1 MKQNRKQISE
11 QVGINA
17 HTAEADKLFGEG
29 ILPTSLGKFHDVESL
44 CKAYN
49 SLESEFTKRCQRIK
63 ELEGEIEELK
73 VKSESF
79 KKEENADASADEKVN
94 HKFAENA
101 DNGLIDGDFNVK
113 GEFLEETKQE
123 KAPADNPTG
132 FTEDETQVGE
142 KPDGEKPD
150 GEKPDVSDL
159 STSESVDETNLRKI
173 SEGAKVRTI
182 MEFFRDYPEASVYAL
197 KIGVNLNEDEITKT
211 ALLDAYVKVL
221 RQEKAVLPKNGE
233 SPFEKSRN
241 ACDVSESVK
250 EEIIKDY
257 LFSLKEN
264 GPKLMGG
271 GGEIPVTPPVRP
283 KTLAEAGRLAQN
295 IIKLR

>member
-63 ELEGEIEELK
+63 ELEGELEELK

-101 DNGLIDGDFNVK
+101 DNGLIDGDFDVK
-113 GEFLEETKQE
+113 GEFLEETTKE
-123 KAPADNPTG
+123 KAPAEKPTG
-132 FTEDETQVGE
+132 FTKDETQVGE
-142 KPDGEKPD
+142 KPDGEKPV
-150 GEKPDVSDL
+150 VSDL
-159 STSESVDETNLRKI
+159 STIESVDETNLRKI

-233 SPFEKSRN
+233 SPLEKSRN

>member
-1 MKQNRKQISE
+1 
-11 QVGINA
+11 
-17 HTAEADKLFGEG
+17 
-29 ILPTSLGKFHDVESL
+29 
-44 CKAYN
+44 
-49 SLESEFTKRCQRIK
+49 
-63 ELEGEIEELK
+63 
-73 VKSESF
+73 
-79 KKEENADASADEKVN
+79 
-94 HKFAENA
+94 
-101 DNGLIDGDFNVK
+101 
-113 GEFLEETKQE
+113 
-123 KAPADNPTG
+123 
-132 FTEDETQVGE
+132 
-142 KPDGEKPD
+142 
-150 GEKPDVSDL
+150 
-159 STSESVDETNLRKI
+159 
-173 SEGAKVRTI
+173 

-233 SPFEKSRN
+233 SPLEKSRN

>member
-101 DNGLIDGDFNVK
+101 DNGLIDGDFDVK
-113 GEFLEETKQE
+113 GEFLEETTKE
-123 KAPADNPTG
+123 KAPAEKPTG
-132 FTEDETQVGE
+132 FTEDETKV
-142 KPDGEKPD
+142 GEKPD

-173 SEGAKVRTI
+173 SEGAKVRSI

-271 GGEIPVTPPVRP
+271 GGEIPVTPPLRP